1 MTDPVPMRI
10 LFCCQ
15 FYAPSVGGV
24 QEVVRQLA
32 ERLVLRGHSVTVAT
46 TALPDRDFE
55 TLNGVRVVGF
65 SVSGNAVEGM
75 SGDVAGFQRFVVAG
89 EFDAMLV
96 YAAQQWT
103 FDALWPVLD
112 GIPFATVFLPCGFSN
127 FYEPAYA
134 PYFAEM
140 PAVLAKFGQ
149 LVFNATHYRDIDLAR
164 RHGLDN
170 FCILPNGASED
181 MFNVAADPLF
191 RDRHGI
197 APDSFLFLTV
207 GSFTGLK
214 GHAELVRAFG
224 RMALPA
230 GRHATLLLNGNV
242 VQRLDS
248 GAPALARK
256 FVRIAR
262 SRGLAY
268 ALKQVWD
275 KLIRNKAS
283 PHHHAARIN
292 ESRTD
297 RRVIVSDFARPE
309 LTQAFMAADLFV
321 FASNIEYSPL
331 VLFESAAAGTP
342 FLTVSAGN
350 SAEIA
355 EWTGAGV
362 VCPSSVDPKG
372 YTRVG
377 DEVLAGAMSELMGR
391 QDLLERLGRTG
402 RQTWAE
408 KFTWEKIAIQYEH
421 LFKRLVQL
429 TVESAKR

>member
-1 MTDPVPMRI
+1 MNPSVPMRI

-32 ERLVLRGHSVTVAT
+32 ERLVLRGHSVTIAT

-55 TLNGVRVVGF
+55 MLNGVRVVGF
-65 SVSGNAVEGM
+65 EVAGNAVEGM
-75 SGDVAGFQRFVVAG
+75 SGDVAGFKRFVVEG
-89 EFDAMLV
+89 NFDAMLV

-112 GIPFATVFLPCGFSN
+112 SIPFATVFVPCGFSN

-134 PYFAEM
+134 PYFAEI

-164 RHGLDN
+164 QHGLTN
-170 FCILPNGASED
+170 FCILPNGASAD
-181 MFNVAADPLF
+181 MFNVAIDPLF
-191 RDRHGI
+191 RDSHKI
-197 APDSFLFLTV
+197 AQDSFLFLTV

-224 RMALPA
+224 QMRISP

-275 KLIRNKAS
+275 KVIRNKGS
-283 PHHHAARIN
+283 PHHQATRIN
-292 ESRTD
+292 ESFTD
-297 RRVIVSDFARPE
+297 RRVVVSDFARPE

-350 SAEIA
+350 SAESA

-362 VCPSSVDPKG
+362 VCPSSVDSKG
-372 YTRVG
+372 YTRVS
-377 DEVLAGAMSELMGR
+377 DEVLADAMSGLMV
-391 QDLLERLGRTG
+391 QTDLLARLGEAG
-402 RQTWAE
+402 RRTWAE
-408 KFTWEKIAIQYEH
+408 KFTWEKIAIRYEE
-421 LFKRLVQL
+421 LFKRLIEL
-429 TVESAKR
+429 NVESKKR

>member
-1 MTDPVPMRI
+1 MRI

-24 QEVVRQLA
+24 QELVRQLA
-32 ERLVLRGHSVTVAT
+32 EQLALRGHSVTIAT
-46 TALPDRDFE
+46 TALPDRTFE
-55 TLNGVRVVGF
+55 MLNGVRVVGF
-65 SVSGNAVEGM
+65 SVAGNAVEGM
-75 SGDVAGFQRFVVAG
+75 SGDVAGFQRFVAEG
-89 EFDAMLV
+89 DFDAMLV

-103 FDALWPVLD
+103 FDALWPILD
-112 GIPFATVFLPCGFSN
+112 SIPFATVLAPCGFSN
-127 FYEPAYA
+127 FYELAYSR
-134 PYFAEM
+134 YFAEM
-140 PAVLAKFGQ
+140 PAVMAKFGQ

-164 RHGLDN
+164 QHGLKN

-181 MFNVAADPLF
+181 MFNVAVDPLF
-191 RDRHGI
+191 RDRHAI
-197 APDSFLFLTV
+197 AQDSFLFLTV

-224 RMALPA
+224 QMQIPA

-248 GAPALARK
+248 GVPALTRK
-256 FVRIAR
+256 FLRVVR

-275 KLIRNKAS
+275 KVIRNKAS
-283 PHHHAARIN
+283 PHHQANRIN
-292 ESRTD
+292 ERLTD
-297 RRVIVSDFARPE
+297 RRVIVNDFARPE

-321 FASNIEYSPL
+321 FASNIEHSPL

-342 FLTVSAGN
+342 FLTVSVGN
-350 SAEIA
+350 SVEIA

-372 YTRVG
+372 YTRVS
-377 DEVLAGAMSELMGR
+377 DEVLADAMSGLMV
-391 QDLLERLGRTG
+391 QKDLLDRLGATG

-408 KFTWEKIAIQYEH
+408 KFTWEKIAIRYEE
-421 LFKRLVQL
+421 LFKRLIEL
-429 TVESAKR
+429 NVESKKR

>member
-1 MTDPVPMRI
+1 MNEITSMRI

-24 QEVVRQLA
+24 QELVRQLA
-32 ERLVLRGHSVTVAT
+32 EQLALRGHSVTIAT
-46 TALPDRDFE
+46 TALPNRNFE
-55 TLNGVRVVGF
+55 MLNGVRVVGF
-65 SVSGNAVEGM
+65 AVAGNAVEGM
-75 SGDVAGFQRFVVAG
+75 SGDIAGFQHFVTEG
-89 EFDAMLV
+89 DFDAMLV

-103 FDALWPVLD
+103 FDALWPILD
-112 GIPFATVFLPCGFSN
+112 SIPFATVFAPCGFSN
-127 FYEPAYA
+127 FYEPTYA
-134 PYFAEM
+134 RYFAKM
-140 PAVLAKFGQ
+140 PEVMAKFGQ

-164 RHGLDN
+164 QHGLTK

-181 MFNVAADPLF
+181 RFNVAADPLF
-191 RDRHGI
+191 RDRHVI
-197 APDSFLFLTV
+197 AQDSFLFLTV

-224 RMALPA
+224 RMQIPP

-242 VQRLDS
+242 VQRLDN
-248 GAPALARK
+248 GGLALARK

-283 PHHHAARIN
+283 PHHQATRIN
-292 ESRTD
+292 ERCTD
-297 RRVIVSDFARPE
+297 RRVIVRDFARPE

-321 FASNIEYSPL
+321 FASNIEHSPL

-342 FLTVSAGN
+342 FLTVSVGN

-362 VCPSSVDPKG
+362 VCPSLVDPKG
-372 YTRVG
+372 YTRVS
-377 DEVLAGAMSELMGR
+377 DEVLADAMSGLMV
-391 QDLLERLGRTG
+391 QKDLLERLGEAG
-402 RQTWAE
+402 RRSWAQS
-408 KFTWEKIAIQYEH
+408 FTWEKIAIQYEE
-421 LFKRLVQL
+421 LFKRLVLL
-429 TVESAKR
+429 TEKREKR

>member
-1 MTDPVPMRI
+1 MTDFVPMRI

-24 QEVVRQLA
+24 QELVRQLA
-32 ERLVLRGHSVTVAT
+32 EQLALRGHSVTIAT
-46 TALPDRDFE
+46 TALPHRNFE
-55 TLNGVRVVGF
+55 ILNGVRVVGF
-65 SVSGNAVEGM
+65 AATGNAVEGM
-75 SGDVAGFQRFVVAG
+75 SGDIAGFQRFVVKG
-89 EFDAMLV
+89 DFDAMLV

-103 FDALWPVLD
+103 FDALWPILD
-112 GIPFATVFLPCGFSN
+112 SVPFATVFAPCGFSN

-134 PYFAEM
+134 RYFAEM
-140 PAVLAKFGQ
+140 PAVMAKFGQ

-164 RHGLDN
+164 QHGLTK
-170 FCILPNGASED
+170 FCILPNGASQER
-181 MFNVAADPLF
+181 FSVAVDPLF
-191 RDRHGI
+191 RERHAI
-197 APDSFLFLTV
+197 AQDSFLFLTV

-224 RMALPA
+224 QMRIPT

-248 GAPALARK
+248 GVPALARK
-256 FVRIAR
+256 FVRIVR

-275 KLIRNKAS
+275 KVIRNKAS
-283 PHHHAARIN
+283 PHHQATRIN
-292 ESRTD
+292 ESCTD
-297 RRVIVSDFARPE
+297 RCVIVSDFARPE

-321 FASNIEYSPL
+321 FASNIEHSPL

-342 FLTVSAGN
+342 FLTVSVGN

-362 VCPSSVDPKG
+362 VCPSSVDSKG
-372 YTRVG
+372 YTRVS
-377 DEVLAGAMSELMGR
+377 DEVLADAMSEMIV
-391 QDLLERLGRTG
+391 QKDLLARLGKAG
-402 RQTWAE
+402 RLTWAE
-408 KFTWEKIAIQYEH
+408 KFTWEKIAIQYEQ

-429 TVESAKR
+429 TVESKKR

>member
-1 MTDPVPMRI
+1 MNDSGLMRI
-10 LFCCQ
+10 LFSCQ
-15 FYAPSVGGV
+15 LYAPSVGGV

-32 ERLVLRGHSVTVAT
+32 ERLVLRGHLVTIAT

-55 TLNGVRVVGF
+55 VLNGVRVLGF
-65 SVSGNAVEGM
+65 SVAGNAVEGM

-89 EFDAMLV
+89 EFDVMLV

-103 FDALWPVLD
+103 FDALWPVLEQ
-112 GIPFATVFLPCGFSN
+112 IPFATVFVPCGFSN

-134 PYFAEM
+134 HYFGEM
-140 PAVLAKFGQ
+140 SVVLAKFGQ

-164 RHGLDN
+164 RHGLEN

-181 MFNVAADPLF
+181 VFNVAVDALF
-191 RDRHGI
+191 RDRHAI
-197 APDSFLFLTV
+197 AQESFLFLTV

-214 GHAELVRAFG
+214 GHAELLRAFG
-224 RMALPA
+224 RMQIPS
-230 GRHATLLLNGNV
+230 GRHATLLLNGNA
-242 VQRLDS
+242 VQKLDS
-248 GAPALARK
+248 GVPALTRK
-256 FVRIAR
+256 FARIVR

-275 KLIRNKAS
+275 KFILNKGS
-283 PHHHAARIN
+283 PHHHITRIN
-292 ESRTD
+292 ESRSD

-372 YTRVG
+372 YTYVN
-377 DEVLAGAMSELMGR
+377 DKVLADAMSGLMM
-391 QDLLERLGRTG
+391 QPALLERLGQTG
-402 RQTWAE
+402 QRAWVE
-408 KFTWEKIAIQYEH
+408 KFTWGKITLQYEQ
-421 LFKRLVQL
+421 LFRRIAQHKENA
-429 TVESAKR
+429 TND